1 MDFTRSRA
9 WLGALSFGLLLGSTA
24 TAQAQQ
30 ASVAGRVTETG
41 SGSPISDAQVFIV
54 GTNLGGLTNQDGRYI
69 LRNVPLGAQQ
79 LRVIRIGY
87 SEVKRPV
94 TVTAGQA
101 TTLDLVLTKSVISLQ
116 EVVTTAT
123 GDTRR
128 VEIGN
133 AISNINAPKV
143 VETTP
148 ISNVSDLLNS
158 RAPGVSVISGTQTGV
173 GSRVRVRGNNSLSLN
188 NDPIYVI
195 DGVRMTS
202 DQASGFRSPT
212 RLGRLP
218 PVLKPDA
225 WLLVMRT
232 PSIT

>member
-41 SGSPISDAQVFIV
+41 SGSPIPDAQVFIV
-54 GTNLGGLTNQDGRYI
+54 GTNRGGLTNQDGRYI

-101 TTLDLVLTKSVISLQ
+101 SSLDLVL
-116 EVVTTAT
+116 A
-123 GDTRR
+123 
-128 VEIGN
+128 
-133 AISNINAPKV
+133 
-143 VETTP
+143 
-148 ISNVSDLLNS
+148 
-158 RAPGVSVISGTQTGV
+158 
-173 GSRVRVRGNNSLSLN
+173 
-188 NDPIYVI
+188 
-195 DGVRMTS
+195 
-202 DQASGFRSPT
+202 
-212 RLGRLP
+212 
-218 PVLKPDA
+218 
-225 WLLVMRT
+225 
-232 PSIT
+232 